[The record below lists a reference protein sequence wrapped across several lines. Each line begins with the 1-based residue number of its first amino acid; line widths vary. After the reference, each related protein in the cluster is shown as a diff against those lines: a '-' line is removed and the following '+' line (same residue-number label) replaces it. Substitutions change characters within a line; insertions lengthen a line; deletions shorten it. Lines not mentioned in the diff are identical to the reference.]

1 MQGRLEVLALASIK
15 RRKPW
20 PQIRWMGL
28 DSENLLLLDE
38 RRASVLFL
46 PSGRTRRRV
55 PRLHPLL
62 PRVVAMAPS
71 RNGAW
76 LAGVLVSGE
85 LFLWHKD
92 TDSLK
97 TAPAHP
103 AVLALTSSAGEQG
116 STARLW
122 VLPSDEGR
130 RVLLGGSPD
139 GPLLWEL
146 RGVEGPP
153 HAVPGSL
160 LLGHWAQLPP
170 PSDVPLPGAADKEAA
185 AHAVFFTDPELG
197 DCCLCSFVFSAGE
210 SLIMSSLLLRWLDG
224 SDALFSVAPFSATWH
239 GFACALGSLS
249 PACEAVKSRG
259 AYVARLSSEGHVLA
273 IAVNQRHPQATQVL
287 FTSATGG
294 VSVSSHLQGC
304 GFRGP
309 TLLPKFIRSYWVS
322 DASWLSGD
330 ALLACMLKRGAL
342 LLVSR
347 LGEPLSLSTHGCSV
361 EFGPALFI
369 PLHPLVTYSASGSA
383 DATASHGS
391 AASEADALRQ
401 RFSVSA
407 HPRLPFLLASDGYV
421 VTVMRLGGELA
432 SARLVQAALEDVHRT
447 LEDVRIGLA
456 ASRLPGEAVLLRS
469 LSVLG
474 APPPDETV
482 TADAAAA
489 PPPLPP
495 PPFLQQDPDEWPYRG
510 HRALQGDDLYD
521 DLSDEEEG
529 GAGDAGGGGGPD
541 PHPYVRMEHGRVEF
555 AGMHEESRTAEGEM
569 ELTAAGGT
577 ITGGADLSARLSFAQ
592 RRLLVAW
599 HLLLTLRDVDFW
611 DTWMTFTV
619 KCVARLSVL
628 LQFSDRPRGSAGP
641 AGRAASRSMR
651 RDPWPFAVLQL
662 FRRCALVLCWPGEP
676 LPLSLHCSHR
686 RRRHRRA
693 LPYGARLSLEVAAAL
708 LGGRADTGDTRSRLR
723 SLLAALSLLSFA
735 EAWLDRA
742 CGLVLAPAP
751 DPPVHPPL
759 PEPCLAPPVEPP
771 GEDDEVPAE
780 VAMEEAMADS
790 VREGLGTG
798 AELYA
803 LCHAPAAA
811 DRRVAPT
818 FSRRVTVVGPEWLRS
833 VLHLPARSAGR
844 ESSRPA
850 HRLVT
855 CWRLLYRHVLQF
867 QQQLQWRHGA
877 DDCDDGA
884 AQERLVASRIAAA
897 VQAHLQCVDG
907 SFPRQKPL
915 LDIAGEEL
923 YLSGSYHEAVHT
935 WRRAV
940 LEETDSGGRRGAHL
954 QTRHCLSLLYAHLRA
969 LHLLPALC
977 LCDRMAARLLHPHTD
992 TAPGICE
999 RAALAVVRS
1008 MGRFMAAY
1016 FTNRALYVFPPHSV
1030 QTLPPL
1036 HTTAAPSPRWRLL
1049 PVSRAGV
1056 SASARAQRVSSAW
1069 SPEYAL
1075 ELLLVAGLHTEAVW
1089 LARTLGDWKTAVAV
1103 GLAYRSHDHH
1113 HHHHS
1118 RHLHRRHNGS
1128 LAGADP
1134 AGPPWA
1140 SLQLPDDLRPARIL
1154 QEKLQA
1160 LLQTPLTAPQMDPDG
1175 ARAADG
1181 TAGTAS
1187 DSAAGAAAGAADE
1200 EGEDDAPDALLAAL
1214 REMLHAAAMA
1224 GVDALGPA
1232 LAGAVEAARERAG
1245 GGCLAGLVPPGLYLP
1260 APPLYCPQ
1268 LGVELQEGEDAALA
1282 QEKRSRHGASSAL
1295 QRALALLRAS
1305 RCSLPAAQWYIRR
1318 LQRVRRTVGKIRAKE
1333 GRPPPKP
1340 LPPSLLVYTRMRGV
1354 ALERA
1359 GAEGQGTTARVLGCF
1374 RELCALCFLLHMR
1387 DRLSECC
1394 RKYQA
1399 ARDSLHTV
1407 QQERGSVFAFDGA
1420 VTAQCEAALAWACRL
1435 LPFARFL
1442 HAEELLQD
1450 LVLSLVAELPPTRQ
1464 MAEILAQAFPDAEV
1478 VRVPLQ
1484 DKHRS
1489 LLKRLRYVNVQ
1500 DAEEGSAEQQSV
1512 SLCLDEQQER
1522 RDRFLARVARTM
1534 GTVLA
1539 HIWEPAS
1546 NNDHGDDYD
1555 DASVSAARFR
1565 PLLRSGSA
1573 DSESAGN
1580 ADEPPAAAAA
1590 ALGAPDPDASRK
1602 RPAVRCFSDSLVRHG
1617 TVPGRGLSGSKAPL
1631 PASSP
1636 TSAGATTPVAA
1647 AEPLGKTRV
1656 RKGLSLDERVGAGG
1670 RRRRASGGDSKS
1682 PFRDE
1687 WSDSGSRV
1695 VAGNAGTDPVH
1706 GTGRE
1711 GAAAA
1716 AAAAAS
1722 AAASLPPV
1730 GSWEFELED
1739 DEYLDF
1745 LDLFLGYM
1753 LERDLAGGAGQDGG
1767 AADSVPLLAPF
1778 TELLRRRELTSLAFE
1793 AQAML
1798 KRWVERH
1805 GGAHRPLART
1815 NSLPAARERKR
1826 GRAIAG
1832 TGGAAAALDEKPP
1845 FEAGTL
1851 YPALASLYAEL
1862 RPESGTSGNRS
1873 RVSWSAGTAQEHPVP
1888 RAAGA
1893 AEVGL
1898 EAPFARVGP
1907 FGPPPPKLFQ
1917 VAWSKPALLA
1927 GETVRKGP
1935 TGGLFW
1941 ARRQAQADAGRLP
1954 VDESEGLW
1962 LESSSAGG
1970 WGRHPRLTH
1979 AAGKSPEG
1987 AAGLQE
1993 VRERMG
1999 SAEGKLLEWMVR
2011 WADRRR
2017 ATPGHRAKGG
2027 DGAVMRVRTS
2037 TAALLTSLWL
2047 LERRHGLRPAAS
2059 PAQQDTVVGS
2069 ARVKVGVAQRSSEKG
2084 GSTDTGYHGSS
2095 DTPPPP
2101 PLAAAQRVALARH
2114 KSAGPV
2120 LGPRT
2125 QVATVHPALGEEE
2138 EDRATPIAAAAG
2150 DELETSDSD
2159 VDDVRDSRDDDDD
2172 DQQLGPHGRGRD
2184 EPRDE
2189 SSGEGSRPES
2199 PTSLWSPTASVVKPC
2214 RKSSLSFLREED
2226 PGLQLGPLHQQ
2237 QQEGSSSR
2245 TDPSLRAAPTDGES
2259 MASLHGESR
2268 ARAAGELGRGRG
2280 GSSHAERPHA
2290 AADAGSGSSRVAFME
2305 EVQRFAQTQ
2314 QHNFISM
2321 MQAVA
2326 MSLPGFMSSDQSRH
2340 PPPPPP
2346 VPPPPSPPSPPHSHH
2361 DHADHDRYHHSRTH
2375 HDQTY
2380 RGNVHH
2386 DRGNHDHT
2394 QRDRNHHDRASH
2406 DSNYHDETHREHTH
2420 TSYRQQPPTP
2430 PPVSAPPPVPPPPPL
2445 PADRPTALPAVPL
2458 GNGSL
2463 LGGRAAQGPLEPGG
2477 QAGSA
2482 TCLSDHGTIEL
2493 SRPLVLED
2501 LDAPGLDFAR
2511 SAAAMSA
2518 SELALP
2524 LLTLSG
2530 ESQRALP
2537 AQLGQPSLSLPP
2549 IAVEPE
2555 AAGLTTPALSGMPLL
2570 TLPPQSALPTF
2581 LPPPPLPLFIKSG
2594 AGLAFAGVP
2603 TLRAAPPSRPATA
2616 WPPSGH
2622 HGRPQPHAAAP
2633 HAAAAPPPPPAASP
2647 APPTHLDLSQYDPHS
2662 LQEAREQQA
2671 RRSQRR
2677 PDVAHAHLNLDLYE
2691 LSGAPRDGAAPF
2703 SPPRRAATAGA
2714 AGPTAPAPGPA
2725 FPVASG
2731 QGAAAAAAAASA
2743 WPLLGFEP
2751 SLPPATS
2758 YQTAHLTYGEPPP
2771 PPPPTVNLMLPPMA
2785 VPNAAGQTLALP
2797 LLHLPALPPVASPAR
2812 APSPPRSVPH
2822 LIPLSQLQGIQNGGL
2837 PPENIGSSGLQLIYT
2852 APPNERDARRR
2863 RRRAEE
2869 TDPDTS
2875 NKRPS
2880 VSFRPEESI
2889 IPTEGQPR
2897 TREESQQTEVDLD
2910 GDGYVIRAGAFRD
2923 MLARQ
2928 DVLRGAVPSSAELH
2942 LFASTSKNAASM
2954 RHAATNTTTTDD
2966 SRPVLAGHI
2975 LPPDVVFGLRYPDR
2989 QGGAPASTAPHSQP
3003 SEQVELAHRFINVV
3017 DIDDDQLRDLPV
3029 AGAASAGEAA
3039 RPAAASAAATLPEP
3053 SSAELH
3059 LLAASVVNA
3068 VQPVPGRERQPSPSR
3083 GDRLTGRLLLLQ
3095 EDRPT
3100 AARPP
3105 APPAEQRE
3113 GAGDAGP
3120 VRGPGGP
3127 GGLGGAHGRA
3137 AARLRHMDAQL
3148 AALQR
3153 VAHSVEADFRSAHLL
3168 VDTIEQLGGVVLPK
3182 DPEVTAG
3189 RHAPWRGPSTDREL
3203 GQTGGWA
3210 APSQWELDVDEA
3222 ENGHRP
3228 SSGTSVDV
3236 LGRDVP
3242 SPTLPDAGD
3251 GELIYGVDRDEE
3263 LRWSGLTGVS
3273 DIIADV
3279 VRDGGAADMGLSPS
3293 QAQRIVAES
3302 AARAAGRLPQEDERR
3317 RLREWMKQRRL
3328 QQLAEYRRERAGLRD
3343 RERAPFTS
3351 ASSKPPAADGKPLK
3365 LSLKEKEERDRLTR
3379 AQHAER
3385 RAEDARV
3392 LMGQLLSETAPTPSR
3407 RSGAPAPTAR
3417 ARSLTPTRG
3426 AVDAFRSRSSSSGGD
3441 RPSAHGAV
3449 RRGTPAGP
3457 RQTPAAVRPR
3467 SASAGRTRQPPPAT
3481 ARPRAV
3487 SFSSRVATA
3496 AGGRPPRRGELG
3508 ATRTLRSA
3516 EERGRSASSAA
3527 APLRP
3532 ALKQPMQSP
3541 PHHAAATA
3549 LRRPGSGGR
3558 AQSPL
3563 RAGRGGELP
3572 AADGRWDGRRREDG
3586 ARMVEERWRTTG
3598 EGGVVGDSAELSAMS
3613 NWSVPDDVLRL
3624 LDRDDSGSLL
3634 GVPGLPEDRDTDLEA
3649 LNVRAGRARNAAAAG
3664 EEGGDDDNDVSQSTG
3679 SILCNTDWGAVD
3691 YMLASLQ
3698 HHA

>member
-55 PRLHPLL
+55 PRLHSLL

-103 AVLALTSSAGEQG
+103 AVLALTSRAGEQG

-130 RVLLGGSPD
+130 RVLLGGAPD

-146 RGVEGPP
+146 RGVDGPP

-160 LLGHWAQLPP
+160 LLGRWAQLPP

-197 DCCLCSFVFSAGE
+197 DCCLCSFVFSAGQ
-210 SLIMSSLLLRWLDG
+210 SLIISSLLLRWLDG

-273 IAVNQRHPQATQVL
+273 IAVNQRHPQ
-287 FTSATGG
+287 
-294 VSVSSHLQGC
+294 GC

-347 LGEPLSLSTHGCSV
+347 LGEPLTLSTHGCSV

-432 SARLVQAALEDVHRT
+432 PARLVQAALEDVHRT

-482 TADAAAA
+482 AVDATAAP

-495 PPFLQQDPDEWPYRG
+495 PPFLQQDPDEWSCGG

-569 ELTAAGGT
+569 ELTAAGG
-577 ITGGADLSARLSFAQ
+577 ADLSARLSFAQ
-592 RRLLVAW
+592 RRLIVAW

-619 KCVARLSVL
+619 TCVARLSVL
-628 LQFSDRPRGSAGP
+628 LQFTDRPRGSAGP
-641 AGRAASRSMR
+641 AGKAASRSVR

-676 LPLSLHCSHR
+676 LPLPLRCSHR

-708 LGGRADTGDTRSRLR
+708 LGGRADTGDTRSHLR
-723 SLLAALSLLSFA
+723 SLLAAFSLLSFA

-751 DPPVHPPL
+751 DPPVQPPL

-771 GEDDEVPAE
+771 GEDGDEAPAE

-798 AELYA
+798 AEIYA

-818 FSRRVTVVGPEWLRS
+818 LSGRVAVVGPEWLRS

-850 HRLVT
+850 HRLVA

-867 QQQLQWRHGA
+867 QQQLQLRHGA
-877 DDCDDGA
+877 DDCDEGA

-897 VQAHLQCVDG
+897 VQARLQCVDG
-907 SFPRQKPL
+907 SFPRQRPL

-940 LEETDSGGRRGAHL
+940 LEDTDSGGRRGAHL
-954 QTRHCLSLLYAHLRA
+954 QTRHCLALLYAHLRA

-977 LCDRMAARLLHPHTD
+977 LCDRMAARLLQPHTD

-1036 HTTAAPSPRWRLL
+1036 HTTAAPPPRWRLL

-1056 SASARAQRVSSAW
+1056 SVSARAQRVSSAW

-1075 ELLLVAGLHTEAVW
+1075 ELLLVAGLHAEAVW

-1103 GLAYRSHDHH
+1103 GLAYCSHDHH
-1113 HHHHS
+1113 HQN
-1118 RHLHRRHNGS
+1118 RHLHRRRRHNRS

-1134 AGPPWA
+1134 AGPPRV

-1175 ARAADG
+1175 ARVADV

-1187 DSAAGAAAGAADE
+1187 DSAAAAAADE

-1232 LAGAVEAARERAG
+1232 LAGAVGAARERAG

-1268 LGVELQEGEDAALA
+1268 LGVELQEGDDAALA

-1340 LPPSLLVYTRMRGV
+1340 LPPSLLAYTRMRGV

-1399 ARDSLHTV
+1399 AHDSLHSA
-1407 QQERGSVFAFDGA
+1407 QQQRGSVFAFDGA

-1442 HAEELLQD
+1442 HAEEMLQD

-1464 MAEILAQAFPDAEV
+1464 MVEILAQAFPDAEG

-1489 LLKRLRYVNVQ
+1489 LLKRLRFVNVQ
-1500 DAEEGSAEQQSV
+1500 DAEEGSSEQQSV

-1522 RDRFLARVARTM
+1522 RDRFLARVARTT
-1534 GTVLA
+1534 GPVLA
-1539 HIWEPAS
+1539 HIWEPAA
-1546 NNDHGDDYD
+1546 NDDHGDDDD

-1580 ADEPPAAAAA
+1580 ADEPAVAAAP
-1590 ALGAPDPDASRK
+1590 GAPDPGASRK

-1617 TVPGRGLSGSKAPL
+1617 AVPGGGLSGSKAP
-1631 PASSP
+1631 ASSSP
-1636 TSAGATTPVAA
+1636 SSAGATTPVAA
-1647 AEPLGKTRV
+1647 AESSGKTPV
-1656 RKGLSLDERVGAGG
+1656 RKGLSLDGRVGAAA

-1695 VAGNAGTDPVH
+1695 AAGNAGTDPAH
-1706 GTGRE
+1706 GTGTE

-1716 AAAAAS
+1716 AAAS
-1722 AAASLPPV
+1722 ASLPPV

-1745 LDLFLGYM
+1745 LDLFLGYV
-1753 LERDLAGGAGQDGG
+1753 LERDLAGGAGQDDG
-1767 AADSVPLLAPF
+1767 AAGSVPLLAPF

-1798 KRWVERH
+1798 KRWVERQ

-1832 TGGAAAALDEKPP
+1832 TGGAAADAPDEKPP

-1851 YPALASLYAEL
+1851 YPALAGLYAEL
-1862 RPESGTSGNRS
+1862 CPESGTSGNRS
-1873 RVSWSAGTAQEHPVP
+1873 RVSRSADAVKERPVP

-1893 AEVGL
+1893 TGIGP

-1907 FGPPPPKLFQ
+1907 FGPPPSKLFEG
-1917 VAWSKPALLA
+1917 ARSKPAPLA
-1927 GETVRKGP
+1927 GETVREAP
-1935 TGGLFW
+1935 SGGLFW
-1941 ARRQAQADAGRLP
+1941 ARRQAQADVGRLP
-1954 VDESEGLW
+1954 ADESEGSW
-1962 LESSSAGG
+1962 LELSSADG
-1970 WGRHPRLTH
+1970 WGRHPRLTGGAH
-1979 AAGKSPEG
+1979 VAGKSREG
-1987 AAGLQE
+1987 AAGSQE
-1993 VRERMG
+1993 VRERMA

-2017 ATPGHRAKGG
+2017 PTPGHRAKRATGEGG
-2027 DGAVMRVRTS
+2027 EGAVMRVRTS

-2047 LERRHGLRPAAS
+2047 LERRQGQRGAPS
-2059 PAQQDTVVGS
+2059 PGQQDTVVGS
-2069 ARVKVGVAQRSSEKG
+2069 ARVKVSQRSSEKG

-2101 PLAAAQRVALARH
+2101 PRATGQRSRLARH
-2114 KSAGPV
+2114 NSAGPV

-2138 EDRATPIAAAAG
+2138 EEDLATPIAG

-2159 VDDVRDSRDDDDD
+2159 VDDVRDSRDDDADR
-2172 DQQLGPHGRGRD
+2172 QLGPHGRGRD

-2189 SSGEGSRPES
+2189 SSGEGSRAES
-2199 PTSLWSPTASVVKPC
+2199 PTSSPWSPTASVVKPC

-2226 PGLQLGPLHQQ
+2226 PGLQLGLLQQ
-2237 QQEGSSSR
+2237 QQQQQKGSASR
-2245 TDPSLRAAPTDGES
+2245 TDSSLRAAPTDGEA
-2259 MASLHGESR
+2259 MASLYGESR
-2268 ARAAGELGRGRG
+2268 VRAAGELRRGGG
-2280 GSSHAERPHA
+2280 GSSYAEGPHA

-2346 VPPPPSPPSPPHSHH
+2346 SVPPPPSPPHSHH

-2380 RGNVHH
+2380 RGHVHP

-2394 QRDRNHHDRASH
+2394 QRDRDHHDRASH
-2406 DSNYHDETHREHTH
+2406 DSNHHDETHCEHTH
-2420 TSYRQQPPTP
+2420 ASYRQQPPTP
-2430 PPVSAPPPVPPPPPL
+2430 PPVPVQPPPSPPPL
-2445 PADRPTALPAVPL
+2445 PADRPSALPAVPL

-2463 LGGRAAQGPLEPGG
+2463 LVGRAAQGPLETGG

-2482 TCLSDHGTIEL
+2482 TCLSDRGTIEL
-2493 SRPLVLED
+2493 SRPLALED
-2501 LDAPGLDFAR
+2501 LDAPGLDFAG

-2524 LLTLSG
+2524 LLTLNG
-2530 ESQRALP
+2530 DSQRALP
-2537 AQLGQPSLSLPP
+2537 DRLAQPSLSLPP
-2549 IAVEPE
+2549 IAAVAPG
-2555 AAGLTTPALSGMPLL
+2555 AAGLTTLPALSGMPLL
-2570 TLPPQSALPTF
+2570 TLPSQSALPTF
-2581 LPPPPLPLFIKSG
+2581 LPPPLPPFIKSG

-2603 TLRAAPPSRPATA
+2603 TLRAAPPSRPVTA
-2616 WPPSGH
+2616 WPPSDH
-2622 HGRPQPHAAAP
+2622 HGQPQAHAGAP
-2633 HAAAAPPPPPAASP
+2633 HAAVVPPPAPPPP
-2647 APPTHLDLSQYDPHS
+2647 HLDLSQYDPRS

-2677 PDVAHAHLNLDLYE
+2677 PNVAHAHLNLDMYE
-2691 LSGAPRDGAAPF
+2691 LSGAPRDGAASLP
-2703 SPPRRAATAGA
+2703 PPRLAATAGGT
-2714 AGPTAPAPGPA
+2714 GPTAPAPGPA

-2731 QGAAAAAAAASA
+2731 QGAAAAAVAVA
-2743 WPLLGFEP
+2743 WPLLGFEQG
-2751 SLPPATS
+2751 AAS
-2758 YQTAHLTYGEPPP
+2758 YQTAHLGYGEPPPPP

-2837 PPENIGSSGLQLIYT
+2837 PPENLGSSGLQLIST

-2880 VSFRPEESI
+2880 VSFRPQESI
-2889 IPTEGQPR
+2889 IPTEARPR
-2897 TREESQQTEVDLD
+2897 TCEESQQTEVDLD

-2942 LFASTSKNAASM
+2942 LFASTSKNAAST

-2966 SRPVLAGHI
+2966 RRPVLAGHI

-2989 QGGAPASTAPHSQP
+2989 QGGATASTAPHSQP
-3003 SEQVELAHRFINVV
+3003 SEQVAPAHRFINVV
-3017 DIDDDQLRDLPV
+3017 DIDGDQLRDLPA

-3039 RPAAASAAATLPEP
+3039 RPAALLEP

-3059 LLAASVVNA
+3059 LLAASVLNA
-3068 VQPVPGRERQPSPSR
+3068 ATPVPGRERQPTPSR
-3083 GDRLTGRLLLLQ
+3083 GDRLTGRLLLQ
-3095 EDRPT
+3095 DDDP
-3100 AARPP
+3100 APPP
-3105 APPAEQRE
+3105 APLPPAEQQE

-3120 VRGPGGP
+3120 AWGVAARGAGGP
-3127 GGLGGAHGRA
+3127 GGLRGAHGRA
-3137 AARLRHMDAQL
+3137 AARLRHMDVQL

-3189 RHAPWRGPSTDREL
+3189 RHAAWRAPATDREL
-3203 GQTGGWA
+3203 GQAGGWA

-3242 SPTLPDAGD
+3242 SPTLPDAGN
-3251 GELIYGVDRDEE
+3251 GELIYGADRDEE

-3273 DIIADV
+3273 DIIADI

-3302 AARAAGRLPQEDERR
+3302 AARGGGRSPPEDDEAERR

-3328 QQLAEYRRERAGLRD
+3328 QQLAEFRRERAGLRD

-3407 RSGAPAPTAR
+3407 RPGAPTPTAR

-3426 AVDAFRSRSSSSGGD
+3426 AVDAFRSRSSSSGRD
-3441 RPSAHGAV
+3441 RPSAHGAA
-3449 RRGTPAGP
+3449 RRGTPAPTGL
-3457 RQTPAAVRPR
+3457 RQTPAAARPR
-3467 SASAGRTRQPPPAT
+3467 SASAGRTRQPPPA
-3481 ARPRAV
+3481 ARARAV
-3487 SFSSRVATA
+3487 SFSSRVATGPSS
-3496 AGGRPPRRGELG
+3496 AGARPPRRGELG

-3516 EERGRSASSAA
+3516 EERGRSAGSAA

-3541 PHHAAATA
+3541 PHRAATATATA

-3563 RAGRGGELP
+3563 RAGRGAELP
-3572 AADGRWDGRRREDG
+3572 GADARRDGARREAG

-3598 EGGVVGDSAELSAMS
+3598 ESRAVGDSAELSAMS
-3613 NWSVPDDVLRL
+3613 NWSVPDDVRRL
-3624 LDRDDSGSLL
+3624 LDGDDGGSLL

-3649 LNVRAGRARNAAAAG
+3649 LNVRAGRARNAAAAAAG
-3664 EEGGDDDNDVSQSTG
+3664 GGGGDDDNDVSQSTG

-3698 HHA
+3698 HHS